1 MLKVTT
7 FVAADSLPQDR
18 QNQLLPKTAAAVP
31 SGWVCPPGAASAYS
45 VAPVPGH
52 GNTAP
57 AADRRRRLLLLEATT
72 IV

>member
-1 MLKVTT
+1 MVLKQVP
-7 FVAADSLPQDR
+7 LPQDR
-18 QNQLLPKTAAAVP
+18 QNQLLTKTTAAVP
-31 SGWVCPPGAASAYS
+31 SGWACPPGAASAYS

-57 AADRRRRLLLLEATT
+57 AADRRRLLLLLLEATT